1 MLFRSGKETIPAH
14 MKTTSVL
21 LAAVFTLT
29 LGASAAIIVP
39 GADGSDGV
47 LNITV
52 DTVIDLSQAPTGLW
66 DANNTANAGKGIY
79 DPAKWAVVF
88 KYSSVTIAA
97 GKTVTFKNHAS
108 RAPVA
113 WLVNGSVSIAG
124 TVSLDGAAGGSR
136 PAPPVLA
143 EPGPGGF
150 RGGAGYYEV
159 GSGVLGSAGFG
170 VGGGLRQGGNENGFG
185 GSYGTQ
191 GDNGPAT
198 YGNPSLIPLLGGS
211 GGAGAYAYPAG
222 GGGGG
227 AIMIACANT
236 LTIGG
241 TLRANG
247 GNGGQPNLR
256 TGGAGSGGGIRLVAD
271 SFAGA
276 GAVQAIGGS
285 NGYAGGLGRVRIERV
300 ANSAT
305 GAITPDPSLVPLTAG
320 DTALLWPPAGAPE
333 VRVVSIG
340 GAAAPTDPRAS
351 FGSAGADVAL
361 PETTS
366 TQVIIE
372 TTNVEQASQVQV
384 RVAPRANGNA
394 TVVNA
399 TVASVVSPSPLVVRW
414 TASLPVNAG
423 FSAVQVKVVRP

>member
-1 MLFRSGKETIPAH
+1 
-14 MKTTSVL
+14 MKTSSVL
-21 LAAVFTLT
+21 LAGLFSLT
-29 LGASAAIIVP
+29 LGASAAITVP

-47 LNITV
+47 LNITA
-52 DTVIDLSQAPTGLW
+52 DTVIDLSQAVTGVW

-79 DPAKWAVVF
+79 DAAKWAVVF

-97 GKTVTFKNHAS
+97 GKTVTFTNHAS
-108 RAPVA
+108 RAPVV
-113 WLVNGSVSIAG
+113 WLVNGNVTVAG
-124 TVSLDGAAGGSR
+124 TVSLNGANGASV
-136 PAPPVLA
+136 PVPPTLA

-150 RGGAGYYEV
+150 RGGAGYYDV
-159 GSGVLGSAGFG
+159 GAGIRGAAGFG
-170 VGGGLRQGGNENGFG
+170 VGGGLREAGDGQGFG
-185 GSYGTQ
+185 GSYGSLGQ
-191 GDNGPAT
+191 NGSAT

-211 GGAGAYAYPAG
+211 GGAGASFYPAG
-222 GGGGG
+222 GAGGG
-227 AIMIACANT
+227 AILIACSNT
-236 LTIGG
+236 LTVGG
-241 TLRANG
+241 IIRANG
-247 GNGGQPNLR
+247 GNGGSPNSR
-256 TGGAGSGGGIRLVAD
+256 NAGAGSGGGIRLVAD

-276 GAVQAIGGS
+276 GLVQAIGGAS
-285 NGYAGGLGRVRIERV
+285 GYTGGLGRIRIERV
-300 ANSAT
+300 TNTAT
-305 GAITPDPSLVPLTAG
+305 GTPIPDPSLIPLTAG
-320 DTALLWPPAGAPE
+320 DTALLWPPPGAPE

-340 GAAAPTDPRAS
+340 GAAAPADPRAS

-361 PETTS
+361 PETAS
-366 TQVIIE
+366 TQVVIE

>member
-1 MLFRSGKETIPAH
+1 
-14 MKTTSVL
+14 MKTSSVL
-21 LAAVFTLT
+21 LAGLFSLT
-29 LGASAAIIVP
+29 LGASAAITVP

-47 LNITV
+47 LNITA
-52 DTVIDLSQAPTGLW
+52 DTVIDLSQAVTGVW
-66 DANNTANAGKGIY
+66 DANNTPNAGKGIY

-88 KYSSVTIAA
+88 KYSSVTVAA

-108 RAPVA
+108 RAPVV
-113 WLVNGSVSIAG
+113 WLVNGNVSING
-124 TVSLDGAAGGSR
+124 TVSLDGASGGTG
-136 PAPPVLA
+136 VTLA

-150 RGGAGYYEV
+150 RGGQALYTAGV
-159 GSGVLGSAGFG
+159 NASAGFG
-170 VGGGLRQGGNENGFG
+170 VGGGAWGDQARG

-191 GDNGPAT
+191 GGDGPPP
-198 YGNPSLIPLLGGS
+198 YGNPSLVPLLGGS
-211 GGAGAYAYPAG
+211 GGGGSYNSADAAG
-222 GGGGG
+222 GAGGG
-227 AIMIACANT
+227 AILIACANT
-236 LTIGG
+236 LTVSGAIQS
-241 TLRANG
+241 NG
-247 GNGGQPNLR
+247 GNGRQPYYQ
-256 TGGAGSGGGIRLVAD
+256 GGGGSGGGIRLVAD
-271 SFAGA
+271 TLAGS
-276 GAVQAIGGS
+276 GAVSALGGS
-285 NGYAGGLGRVRIERV
+285 INPYPGGLGRIRVERNV
-300 ANSAT
+300 NSNT
-305 GAITPDPSLVPLTAG
+305 ITLVPAPSLVPLAAG

-340 GAAAPTDPRAS
+340 GAAAPADPRAS

-361 PETTS
+361 PETAS
-366 TQVIIE
+366 TQVVIE